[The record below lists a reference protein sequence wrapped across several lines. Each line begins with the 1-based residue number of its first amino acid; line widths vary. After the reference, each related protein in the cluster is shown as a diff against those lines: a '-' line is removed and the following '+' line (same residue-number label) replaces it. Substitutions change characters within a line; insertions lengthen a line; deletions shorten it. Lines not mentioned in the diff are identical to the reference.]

1 MQSKDHCTYGCTTL
15 YELSIWCVVCN
26 TESELFCET
35 LAEWVMFE
43 VDLWNIDS
51 LSSTICSARALI
63 SNSSRTA
70 FQHQCRQE
78 KPSLRVKSTGM
89 FLQVST
95 DVYICNGWRRKVD
108 RSVAS
113 DGRIS

>member
-1 MQSKDHCTYGCTTL
+1 
-15 YELSIWCVVCN
+15 
-26 TESELFCET
+26 
-35 LAEWVMFE
+35 MFE

-63 SNSSRTA
+63 SDSSRIV

-78 KPSLRVKSTGM
+78 KPSLRIKSTGK

-108 RSVAS
+108 RRGAS

>member
-1 MQSKDHCTYGCTTL
+1 M
-15 YELSIWCVVCN
+15 VCN

-43 VDLWNIDS
+43 ADLWNIDS

-63 SNSSRTA
+63 SDSSRIA

-78 KPSLRVKSTGM
+78 KPSLRFKST
-89 FLQVST
+89 
-95 DVYICNGWRRKVD
+95 
-108 RSVAS
+108 
-113 DGRIS
+113 

>member
-43 VDLWNIDS
+43 ADLWNIDS
-51 LSSTICSARALI
+51 LSSTICSVRALI
-63 SNSSRTA
+63 SDSSKIA
-70 FQHQCRQE
+70 FQHQCCQE
-78 KPSLRVKSTGM
+78 NPSLRFKSTGK

-95 DVYICNGWRRKVD
+95 DVYIYNGWRRKVD
-108 RSVAS
+108 RKGAS

>member
-1 MQSKDHCTYGCTTL
+1 M
-15 YELSIWCVVCN
+15 VCN

-35 LAEWVMFE
+35 LVEWVMFE

-51 LSSTICSARALI
+51 LSSTICSARVLI
-63 SNSSRTA
+63 LDSSSIA

-78 KPSLRVKSTGM
+78 KPSLRIKSTGK
-89 FLQVST
+89 FLQVAT

-108 RSVAS
+108 RRGAS

>member
-1 MQSKDHCTYGCTTL
+1 
-15 YELSIWCVVCN
+15 
-26 TESELFCET
+26 
-35 LAEWVMFE
+35 MFE

-51 LSSTICSARALI
+51 LSCMHHFSARALI
-63 SNSSRTA
+63 SDSSRIA

-78 KPSLRVKSTGM
+78 KPSFRFKSIGK

-108 RSVAS
+108 RKGAS